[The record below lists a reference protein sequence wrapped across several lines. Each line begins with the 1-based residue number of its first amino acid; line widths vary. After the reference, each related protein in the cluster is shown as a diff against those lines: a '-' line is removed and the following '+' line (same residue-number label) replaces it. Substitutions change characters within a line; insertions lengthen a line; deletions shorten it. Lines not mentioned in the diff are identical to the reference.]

1 MVLSLSNV
9 YIFLLG
15 LYIASMKTKF
25 INEGEDQYFIE
36 REGLGNFAKKN
47 HEKEKSCKGSDGEK
61 SSECSLLSRF
71 CFLI

>member
-36 REGLGNFAKKN
+36 GEGLGNFAKKN
-47 HEKEKSCKGSDGEK
+47 HEKQNRARGAMGKNRASALCYPGSV
-61 SSECSLLSRF
+61 F
-71 CFLI
+71 

>member
-36 REGLGNFAKKN
+36 REGLGNFAKK
-47 HEKEKSCKGSDGEK
+47 KS
-61 SSECSLLSRF
+61 
-71 CFLI
+71 

>member
-47 HEKEKSCKGSDGEK
+47 HEKQNRARGAMGKNRASALCYPGSV
-61 SSECSLLSRF
+61 F
-71 CFLI
+71 